1 MRVCVTEH
9 KCAFAWMYVSI
20 QLCYKP
26 PVFPCVFQYD
36 YVLRIIVWQHA
47 GRYSQTEHALA
58 LTNHSLCT
66 IGFETAALEM
76 GFLAPNRQQFRRL
89 LLFVPFWSA
98 WNAANRCW
106 EWCCDL
112 AAVRESA
119 MWFQLWIYS
128 LWYCWCFVVCRY
140 PCFFFYWCHSEH
152 PVNHQPHTGKL

>member
-1 MRVCVTEH
+1 
-9 KCAFAWMYVSI
+9 MYVSI

-76 GFLAPNRQQFRRL
+76 GFLAPNRQQFAAFCCLFPFDQHGMQQIGAGNGNGVVIWLLCGNRRCDFSFGSI
-89 LLFVPFWSA
+89 LFDTVGA
-98 WNAANRCW
+98 
-106 EWCCDL
+106 L
-112 AAVRESA
+112 
-119 MWFQLWIYS
+119 
-128 LWYCWCFVVCRY
+128 
-140 PCFFFYWCHSEH
+140 
-152 PVNHQPHTGKL
+152 